1 MTVPSEFAA
10 LRQSEGETFAA
21 GGRSGPPSVSVS
33 CNRIRNATDRQ
44 ETDCAPRCSIFR
56 FRGAAHSGSLQ
67 YVRVRDVILT
77 GTNRPRQFLHFIEKS
92 VAMRSIQTWLMAL
105 GIVCGWISLGVAE
118 ERSQLPSAANR
129 IVAGTAGKTIARC
142 GAGWLEEINGYPVL
156 HLKGTPY
163 EMGFQHGALLKDQ
176 VNSNM
181 NRILNVEGGQ
191 ELVKFGPLSLKP
203 RDAIKTIIAIQ
214 SKFVPKKYFE
224 EIAGLSAGSGLD
236 PNEAQMAN
244 FIPELFHC
252 SGFAIMNEATQD
264 GTLYHGRVLDY
275 AIDWGLQDHA
285 VIIVAEPTGG
295 IPFVNV
301 SYAGFV
307 GSVTGMNAEH
317 VAIGEMGGSGLGHW
331 QGVPMAFLVREG
343 LEKGHTLSDVLSV
356 FRDNPRTCQYYYVVS
371 DAKTNEAVGMEASWN
386 VMQVIKP
393 GEGHELLPK
402 PVQDCSLLSAGGRY
416 DELVARVKAGHGRF
430 TAETAIALMDR
441 PVAMKSNLHN
451 VLFEPKSTRFW
462 VANAGTD
469 KTPAADRSYY
479 QFQLSELLTLQPDQG
494 SKEIPMV
501 VAENR

>member
-1 MTVPSEFAA
+1 MQRFSLILSVIGYLIVGLVP
-10 LRQSEGETFAA
+10 
-21 GGRSGPPSVSVS
+21 
-33 CNRIRNATDRQ
+33 
-44 ETDCAPRCSIFR
+44 
-56 FRGAAHSGSLQ
+56 
-67 YVRVRDVILT
+67 VR
-77 GTNRPRQFLHFIEKS
+77 
-92 VAMRSIQTWLMAL
+92 
-105 GIVCGWISLGVAE
+105 AE
-118 ERSQLPSAANR
+118 ERVALPTAANR
-129 IVAGTAGKTIARC
+129 IVASAEGKTIARC

-163 EMGFQHGALLKDQ
+163 EMGYQHGALLKDK

-203 RDAIKTIIAIQ
+203 RDAIKAIIAIQ
-214 SKFVPKKYFE
+214 ANFVPKKYFE

-236 PNEAQMAN
+236 PEDSKMCN

-252 SGFAIMNEATQD
+252 SGFAIMNEATKD

-275 AIDWGLQDHA
+275 AIDWGLQEHA
-285 VIIVAEPTGG
+285 VIIVAEPEGG

-301 SYAGFV
+301 TYAGFV

-331 QGVPMAFLVREG
+331 QGVPMAFLIREG
-343 LEKGHTLSDVLSV
+343 LEKGHTLNDVLSV
-356 FRDNPRTCQYYYVVS
+356 FRNNPRTCQYYYVVS

-386 VMQVIKP
+386 VMNVIKP
-393 GEGHELLPK
+393 GVGHELLPK
-402 PVQDCSLLSAGGRY
+402 PVKDCSLLSAGGRY
-416 DELVARVKAGHGRF
+416 DELVARVQAGHGQF

-462 VANAGTD
+462 VANAGAD
-469 KTPAADRSYY
+469 KTPAAERPYY
-479 QFQLSELLTLQPDQG
+479 QFQLSELLSRKPSSG
-494 SKEIPMV
+494 SREIPMI
-501 VAENR
+501 VAENP